1 MAKDTD
7 YDYIDEKED
16 TYSEEE
22 LEKLEDRGDNVED
35 EEEGEES
42 EEGDSEEEDDGGS
55 EEQEADESDAED
67 DDVDEEEEE
76 EPPVSKHKI
85 PKYRLDQEIEK
96 NKALKERERWLEEQL
111 AKLINSNQNTKD
123 AVEKEVQETP
133 FDFEAAE
140 EAYITAIVEGDTA
153 EAKKIRKQIDSE
165 KAREIKAQIAAEN
178 EEAQR
183 KAKVEKEEVKFQS
196 LVENFE
202 SKYSFFNPKKKGYNE
217 DAVDTVNTLMAGF
230 MAKGLSKADAL
241 EKAVNKVVPMFHKE
255 VAKPEESKKRTIDQ
269 RKKNIQTMKKTPPQI
284 SGRKGQKEIPDVD
297 VNNMDEKEFAKLAK
311 DKRALAKLRGDIF

>member
-7 YDYIDEKED
+7 YDYIDEEED

-22 LEKLEDRGDNVED
+22 SEKLVDRGDNVED

-42 EEGDSEEEDDGGS
+42 EEGDSEEENDGES
-55 EEQEADESDAED
+55 EEQEADESNSED
-67 DDVDEEEEE
+67 DDIGDEEEEKST
-76 EPPVSKHKI
+76 VSNHKI

-96 NKALKERERWLEEQL
+96 NKALKEREKWLEEQL
-111 AKLINSNQNTKD
+111 AKLINSNQNTKN

-140 EAYITAIVEGDTA
+140 EAYITAIVEGDTV

-165 KAREIKAQIAAEN
+165 KAQEIKAQIAAEN
-178 EEAQR
+178 EEVQR
-183 KAKVEKEEVKFQS
+183 KIRIEKEETKFQS

-202 SKYSFFNPKKKGYNE
+202 SKYSFFNPNKKDYNE

-230 MAKGLSKADAL
+230 IAKGLSKATAL
-241 EKAVNKVVPMFHKE
+241 EKAVNKVIPMFHKE
-255 VAKPEESKKRTIDQ
+255 VPKQEESKKRTIDQ
-269 RKKNIQTMKKTPPQI
+269 RKKNAQTLKRTPPQI
-284 SGRKGQKEIPDVD
+284 SGKKGQKEIPDID

-311 DKRALAKLRGDIF
+311 DKRALAKLRGDVF